1 MQLTKSQKDAL
12 VRKAMGIINEKM
24 EAKREELRK
33 SYKPSKRAAGFL
45 AKVKKFLEARETYY
59 KTIDELGF
67 KIDSY
72 YVQLGSVESSP
83 FDISIQHY
91 KDSDQVKYED
101 IVKKVEDKELDDL
114 YNKKYTY
121 PTEYEIM
128 DELELSGLSKSFDI
142 DAFLKKY
149 EEL

>member
-33 SYKPSKRAAGFL
+33 DYKPSKETTEFL
-45 AKVKKFLEARETYY
+45 SRVKKFFEARETYY
-59 KTIDELGF
+59 KIVKELGF
-67 KIDSY
+67 KVDTYSM
-72 YVQLGSVESSP
+72 QLGSVKQ
-83 FDISIQHY
+83 DIDIPIQHY
-91 KDSDQVKYED
+91 KDSDMVKYED
-101 IVKKVEDKELDDL
+101 VVKQVEDKELGNL

-142 DAFLKKY
+142 DAFLAKY
-149 EEL
+149 QNL